1 MAIDDPIFAAVF
13 PPASDADLP
22 TPAATPVLGSSG
34 FGESFGNISS
44 PQNTA
49 PVTGAAE
56 QIKWDRAWHT
66 ATTYLSLPD
75 EPITVAHARQNED
88 ALRGKWI
95 KTCSADIIK
104 AITYIVSDTSYGRQ
118 LRKGVRNHDL
128 LLWYFKEVGTRHYL
142 AYVMPDLLKVFKEGY
157 QKVGSV

>member
-1 MAIDDPIFAAVF
+1 MATDDLIFAAVF

-34 FGESFGNISS
+34 FGESFGNVSS
-44 PQNTA
+44 PNTA

-66 ATTYLSLPD
+66 ATTYLSLPND
-75 EPITVAHARQNED
+75 PITVAQARQDED
-88 ALRGKWI
+88 TLRGKWI
-95 KTCSADIIK
+95 KPCPPDVVK
-104 AITYIVSDTSYGRQ
+104 AITYIVSDSSYGRQ
-118 LRKGVRNHDL
+118 LRKGLRNHDL

-142 AYVMPDLLKVFKEGY
+142 ACVMPGLLKVF
-157 QKVGSV
+157 

>member
-1 MAIDDPIFAAVF
+1 MATDDLIFAAVF

-34 FGESFGNISS
+34 FGESFGDASS
-44 PQNTA
+44 QSAAA

-75 EPITVAHARQNED
+75 DTITVAHARQSED
-88 ALRGKWI
+88 TLRGKWI
-95 KTCSADIIK
+95 KTCSPDVVK
-104 AITYIVSDTSYGRQ
+104 AITYIVSDSSYGRQ
-118 LRKGVRNHDL
+118 LRKNLRNQDL
-128 LLWYFKEVGTRHYL
+128 LIWYYKEVGTRHYL
-142 AYVMPDLLKVFKEGY
+142 EYVMPGLLKVI
-157 QKVGSV
+157 